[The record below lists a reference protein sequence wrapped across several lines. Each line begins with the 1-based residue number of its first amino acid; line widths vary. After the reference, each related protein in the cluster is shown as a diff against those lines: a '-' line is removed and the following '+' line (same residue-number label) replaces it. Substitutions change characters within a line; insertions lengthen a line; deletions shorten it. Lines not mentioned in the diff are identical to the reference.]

1 MVDFGQ
7 TGVRW
12 RFVIAIAA
20 LLLIGVGTTV
30 IGIHWR
36 RNSIRRNVCNPAAES
51 NIASNYTPLP
61 VSRYFSKSDVQK
73 LLVMAS
79 KRDLA
84 GVRAL
89 LALHPDLS
97 TERGKG
103 GISPLHAAL
112 FANDAATFET
122 LLAAGL
128 DRNVPADNGITPLM
142 AAAMLPNQRFLEVA
156 LANISV
162 VPKQSDGKGRDAL
175 HLAILN
181 RQAANVWILLSKGVD
196 PNHEDIRGSTPLMAA
211 FQGRRPSAKIVQMLL
226 KAGANPAMVDRS
238 GLKARDFALS
248 FNDPAILS
256 MLP

>member
-1 MVDFGQ
+1 MVAFGQ

-12 RFVIAIAA
+12 CFVVAIAA
-20 LLLIGVGTTV
+20 LVLMAVVITV
-30 IGIHWR
+30 IGIHLR
-36 RNSIRRNVCNPAAES
+36 RSSIHNAVFNPSAEL
-51 NIASNYTPLP
+51 NIASNSAVLP
-61 VSRYFSKSDVQK
+61 ASNYFSKSDAQK

-79 KRDLA
+79 KHDLT
-84 GVRAL
+84 GVRSL

-112 FANDAATFET
+112 FANDAVTFET

-128 DRNVPADNGITPLM
+128 DRNVPADNGISPLM

-156 LANISV
+156 LTNINV

-181 RQAANVWILLSKGVD
+181 RQAANVRLLLSKGVD
-196 PNHEDIRGSTPLMAA
+196 PNHEDNRGSTPLMAA
-211 FQGRRPSAKIVQMLL
+211 FQGRRPSAEIVQMLL
-226 KAGANPAMVDRS
+226 KAGANPAMADRS